1 MATPKHVLEW
11 YNAHY
16 NNTTYKALR
25 AALDGFN
32 HQPNVSPQF
41 VVDTMN
47 LLTDA
52 GLSRSG
58 DPQYAAAEKALM
70 DKLTAL
76 DIQLASLARQ
86 HLDQFGQNTQTA
98 IDALSNAENYA
109 KTASQISGDIRSW
122 RGQVAHAWSS
132 AAYYLLQAA
141 QLLLSESHTDDYIVG
156 KLGRAV
162 HYMADGSREALD
174 HGLRPNAPN

>member
-1 MATPKHVLEW
+1 MTTPKHVLEW
-11 YNAHY
+11 YNTHY
-16 NNTTYKALR
+16 NNATYKALR
-25 AALDGFN
+25 KALDGFYN
-32 HQPNVSPQF
+32 RPNVSPQF
-41 VVDTMN
+41 VVDIMN

-58 DPQYAAAEKALM
+58 DPQYAEAEKALM
-70 DKLTAL
+70 DKLTTL

-98 IDALSNAENYA
+98 IDALGSAEDHA
-109 KTASQISGDIRSW
+109 KTASQITSDIQSW
-122 RGQVAHAWSS
+122 RGRVAYAWSS

-162 HYMADGSREALD
+162 HYMADGGQEALD